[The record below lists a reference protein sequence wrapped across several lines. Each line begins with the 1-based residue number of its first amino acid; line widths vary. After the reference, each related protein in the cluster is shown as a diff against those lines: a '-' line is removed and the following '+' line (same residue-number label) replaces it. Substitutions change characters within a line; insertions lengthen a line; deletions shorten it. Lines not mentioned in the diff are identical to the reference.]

1 MPTKTL
7 TLQFTKINDQ
17 LSDSRSYAPMHAN
30 NKFATISLEEQAKKQ
45 QKKKLNLTIV
55 VKKLKGFF
63 HFTSN

>member
-1 MPTKTL
+1 MMLTKTL

-45 QKKKLNLTIV
+45 QKKN
-55 VKKLKGFF
+55 
-63 HFTSN
+63 